1 MTDEEF
7 LLSEYGSNLPTRLNL
22 EGKELIV
29 PASYKGDIDAFT
41 DDLTSFQNNEYKK
54 YERHNE
60 KNPDNSIEPVDIIS
74 DEGLHVIVPLSYAKK
89 DIFDENGIIKPK
101 YQKRILQEFY
111 QKAFKHYCNAIKKTK
126 RYKREYPHKDIKTSL
141 SQCHLSECSKSHIF
155 YIIGKTAKAVAKA
168 TKWTSKEAVNI
179 AVGTA
184 ASPLALVYKFMDKK
198 HRIAESSKKQWID
211 EKALPYIKRG
221 VLKAMVVAMS
231 YGGIKV
237 HSVYDKY
244 QEEKAKIELQK
255 SKERA
260 EKEAFFK
267 KYNTNNET
275 FYQNYKI
282 AKENEAMIVAL
293 IACPE
298 GFKSE
303 AYLCSAG
310 KPTKGYGTTRTIKKD
325 KDGNIEYD
333 EKGFAKTIPVVLG
346 TTTTKEDGYDDV
358 VAHLEKYVYPQL
370 EHINKILESQEIAA
384 VCMFIYN
391 TDEGAFK
398 DSMLCVAIN
407 NDASDEKIREA
418 FSIIR
423 SVGGLRSYG
432 LINRHGFEG
441 YVFCCENIKDL
452 IDIKPTI
459 AGSPDITYYEYGT
472 KNKKDPLE
480 NADKTFVVRDI
491 EEVKKDAEKFKTDNY
506 SKCIVCMLPQEKAQ
520 EVLNLFGIHI
530 DENGKITRDITWEEA
545 QEIAKQSTKGQEKT
559 KKNKKQ
565 SAKQSRLTCK
575 INKNTSRR

>member
-7 LLSEYGSNLPTRLNL
+7 LLSEYGSTFPTRLKL

-60 KNPDNSIEPVDIIS
+60 KNPDNNVEPTDKIR

-89 DIFDENGIIKPK
+89 DIFDENGVIKEESK
-101 YQKRILQEFY
+101 EEILEQFY
-111 QKAFKHYCNAIKKTK
+111 KKARK
-126 RYKREYPHKDIKTSL
+126 RYFSAVRKTRRYKKEYPDKQVATSL
-141 SQCHLSECSKSHIF
+141 SNRHLSECRETHKL
-155 YIIGKTAKAVAKA
+155 YIKAQVLHYVGKTAKAVAKA
-168 TKWTSKEAVNI
+168 AKWTAEEAVNI
-179 AVGTA
+179 AAGTA

-221 VLKAMVVAMS
+221 VLKIMVIAMS

-325 KDGNIEYD
+325 KDDNIEYD

-358 VAHLEKYVYPQL
+358 VAHLDKYVYPQL
-370 EHINKILESQEIAA
+370 EHINKVLEAQEMAA

-398 DSMLCVAIN
+398 NSMVCVAIN
-407 NDASDEKIREA
+407 NNESDKKVREA

-441 YVFCCENIKDL
+441 YVFCCENIKCR
-452 IDIKPTI
+452 K
-459 AGSPDITYYEYGT
+459 
-472 KNKKDPLE
+472 
-480 NADKTFVVRDI
+480 V
-491 EEVKKDAEKFKTDNY
+491 
-506 SKCIVCMLPQEKAQ
+506 
-520 EVLNLFGIHI
+520 
-530 DENGKITRDITWEEA
+530 
-545 QEIAKQSTKGQEKT
+545 
-559 KKNKKQ
+559 
-565 SAKQSRLTCK
+565 
-575 INKNTSRR
+575 

>member
-7 LLSEYGSNLPTRLNL
+7 LLSEYGSTFPTRLKL

-60 KNPDNSIEPVDIIS
+60 KNPDNNVEPTDIIS

-89 DIFDENGIIKPK
+89 DIFDENGVIKEESK
-101 YQKRILQEFY
+101 EEILEQFY
-111 QKAFKHYCNAIKKTK
+111 KKARK
-126 RYKREYPHKDIKTSL
+126 RYFSAVRKTRRYKKEYPDKQVATSL
-141 SQCHLSECSKSHIF
+141 SNRHLSECRETHKL
-155 YIIGKTAKAVAKA
+155 YIKAQVLHYVGKTAKAVAKA
-168 TKWTSKEAVNI
+168 AKWTAEEAVNI
-179 AVGTA
+179 AAGTA

-221 VLKAMVVAMS
+221 VLKIMVIAMS

-325 KDGNIEYD
+325 KDDNIEYD

-358 VAHLEKYVYPQL
+358 VAHLDKYVYPQL
-370 EHINKILESQEIAA
+370 EHINKVLEAQEMAA

-398 DSMLCVAIN
+398 NSMVCVAIN
-407 NDASDEKIREA
+407 NNESDKKVREA

-441 YVFCCENIKDL
+441 YVFCCENIKCR
-452 IDIKPTI
+452 K
-459 AGSPDITYYEYGT
+459 
-472 KNKKDPLE
+472 
-480 NADKTFVVRDI
+480 V
-491 EEVKKDAEKFKTDNY
+491 
-506 SKCIVCMLPQEKAQ
+506 
-520 EVLNLFGIHI
+520 
-530 DENGKITRDITWEEA
+530 
-545 QEIAKQSTKGQEKT
+545 
-559 KKNKKQ
+559 
-565 SAKQSRLTCK
+565 
-575 INKNTSRR
+575 